1 MEQKI
6 KQTDIFIGKNIRKIR
21 LSKGIHQTEL
31 VRMLQLQNINITRE
45 SLVKIE
51 RGIQHITASQLRG
64 IRDCLNTTYDELLEP
79 DETEKQVCS
88 TLLILAFFCYQT
100 RSTITVK
107 TSYSNLKIYPITT
120 KPPMMHPIII
130 FIVHTPTVPP
140 ISKFL
145 GINHK

>member
-51 RGIQHITASQLRG
+51 RGI
-64 IRDCLNTTYDELLEP
+64 RDCLNTTYDELLEP
-79 DETEKQVCS
+79 DETEKAS
-88 TLLILAFFCYQT
+88 
-100 RSTITVK
+100 
-107 TSYSNLKIYPITT
+107 
-120 KPPMMHPIII
+120 M
-130 FIVHTPTVPP
+130 
-140 ISKFL
+140 
-145 GINHK
+145 